1 MDDQVYNLKAQG
13 ISAEQINASSTQEEV
28 RDLLKRMLGTEAKKG
43 KGKTAKHF
51 DEDEQDPPKLVYV
64 TPERLDKSKTFMS
77 TLTKMYDAG
86 LLVRFVIDEAHCI
99 STMGHDYR
107 TSYQALRRLKA
118 LFPSVPIT
126 CCTATAPASVIA
138 DMLKTLALPTK
149 TSPGDAALPNSTV
162 LFSSP
167 LYRPNLIYQILPK
180 PSAAT
185 AQVQAIVDY
194 IEQEH
199 KGDSGIIYCLTRA
212 DTENVSRQLNEL
224 STSIRAAVYHA
235 QLDNDEKLRVQE
247 RWRRKKIHV
256 VVATNA
262 RWVLSR
268 FCCWR
273 RAPS

>member
-1 MDDQVYNLKAQG
+1 MDDQVYNLKAKG

-28 RDLLKRMLGTEAKKG
+28 RSLLKRMLGNDAKKG

-51 DEDEQDPPKLVYV
+51 DEDEQDTPPVLVYA

-77 TLTKMYDAG
+77 TLTKMYDTG
-86 LLVRFVIDEAHCI
+86 RLVRFVIDEAHCI

-118 LFPSVPIT
+118 LFPSVPILCT
-126 CCTATAPASVIA
+126 TATAPASVIA

-149 TSPGDAALPNSTV
+149 TSPGEAALPNSTV

-180 PSAAT
+180 PSAAA
-185 AQVQAIVDY
+185 AQFQAIVDY

-199 KGDSGIIYCLTRA
+199 KGDTGIVYCLTRA
-212 DTENVSRQLNEL
+212 DTENVARQINEL
-224 STSIRAAVYHA
+224 STSTRAAVYHA
-235 QLDNDEKLRVQE
+235 QLDNDEKLRVQDH
-247 RWRRKKIHV
+247 WRRKKIHV

-262 RWVLSR
+262 R
-268 FCCWR
+268 
-273 RAPS
+273 